1 MRYNK
6 RVRLYREQGKRYDAD
21 LGRMVSEKKVVAE
34 VPCFT
39 SPVRVELVNA
49 FGDKLNQSSLV
60 VHIREYREK
69 IDSLELE
76 GRPFTIV
83 QKPIHRNGKTIF
95 YVSEVLNGDS
105 RNQRR

>member
-1 MRYNK
+1 MRYNQ
-6 RVRLYREQGKRYDAD
+6 RIRLCRDEKKHYDSK
-21 LGRMVSEKKVVAE
+21 LGRMVSEKRLVVE

-39 SPVRVELVNA
+39 SPVRVELLNA
-49 FGDKLNQSSLV
+49 FGSKLNQSSLV
-60 VHIREYREK
+60 VHIREYRGK
-69 IDSLELE
+69 VDSLELN

-105 RNQRR
+105 RN